1 MVVLLQEQ
9 PQHLTVMFK
18 KMKETQMRQ
27 FSSRL
32 VGKLAGAAIAAA
44 IAVSGVSVAQAA
56 GDYEKPLDMQWS
68 WEGPFGTF
76 DRASLQRGF
85 QVYKEVCAACH
96 GLKYLKY
103 RNLGDEGGP
112 GFSEAEVKAIAAA
125 YQVQDGPNDEGDM
138 FERPAQPKD
147 AFKAP
152 FENEQLGR
160 LANNGAYPPDLSL
173 MTKARDGGADYTYS
187 LMLGYEDAPAD
198 MQMQPGMNYNKYFS
212 GHQIAMAQPLYPDS
226 VEYADGTEATV
237 DQMAKDVTT
246 FLHWAA
252 EPKLEARKS
261 TGFMVMTFLVILA
274 GLLYFTQRKIWSD
287 QH

>member
-1 MVVLLQEQ
+1 MVVALRLGR
-9 PQHLTVMFK
+9 PRHLTVMLK

-27 FSSRL
+27 FSSKL
-32 VGKLAGAAIAAA
+32 VGAAIAAA
-44 IAVSGVSVAQAA
+44 LVFSGASAVQAA
-56 GDYEKPLDMQWS
+56 GEYKKPQDIQWG

-76 DRASLQRGF
+76 DRAALQRGF

-96 GLKYLKY
+96 GLKFLKY

-125 YQVQDGPNDEGDM
+125 YQVTDGPNEDGDM
-138 FERPAQPKD
+138 FERPAEPKD
-147 AFKAP
+147 TFKYP

-173 MTKARDGGADYTYS
+173 MTKARDGGADYVYS
-187 LMLGYEDAPAD
+187 LLVGYTEAPAGTE
-198 MQMQPGMNYNKYFS
+198 MQPGMSYNDYFP
-212 GHQIAMAQPLYPDS
+212 GHQIAMAQPIYPDS
-226 VEYADGTEATV
+226 VEFADGTEATV
-237 DQMAKDVTT
+237 DQMAKDVVT

-261 TGFMVMTFLVILA
+261 TGFVVMTFLVILA

>member
-1 MVVLLQEQ
+1 
-9 PQHLTVMFK
+9 
-18 KMKETQMRQ
+18 MRQ
-27 FSSRL
+27 FSSKIL
-32 VGKLAGAAIAAA
+32 GKLAGPAMAAA
-44 IAVSGVSVAQAA
+44 LVFSGAQVSHAA
-56 GDYEKPLDMQWS
+56 GDYETPLDLQWG

-76 DRASLQRGF
+76 DRAALQRGF

-96 GLKYLKY
+96 GMQYLKY

-112 GFSEAEVKAIAAA
+112 GFSEAEVKAIAAQ
-125 YQVQDGPNDEGDM
+125 YEVTDGPNADGDM
-138 FERPAQPKD
+138 FERPAEPKD
-147 AFKAP
+147 TFKYP

-173 MTKARDGGADYTYS
+173 MTKGRDYGADYVYS
-187 LMLGYEDAPAD
+187 LFLGYEDAPAD
-198 MQMQPGMNYNKYFS
+198 MQMQPGMNFNKYFP
-212 GHQIAMAQPLYPDS
+212 GYQIAMAQPLYADS
-226 VEYADGTEATV
+226 IEFADGTEATV
-237 DQMAKDVTT
+237 EQMAKDVTT

-261 TGFMVMTFLVILA
+261 TGFVVMTFLVILA